1 MPTPEFVLS
10 LREKI
15 GHDLLWL
22 PAVTAVVLREDG
34 RVLLARRSDN
44 GNWGLVSGIVE
55 PGEEPAVTAVRE
67 CLEETGVEGRDVGG
81 VELDCLHCPAEQFGC
96 LSQAGLD
103 LDARRGRVLEEDDQ
117 LVGRGPLRERQ
128 KRGSSS
134 GPSRHP
140 RLTPE
145 PLTASP
151 RRALDPPHRPS
162 TTRTQRATRWRTTS
176 SRRAHRI

>member
-67 CLEETGVEGRDVGG
+67 CLEETGVVAVVEDLVAVAAGEPVQYPNGDRCQFLDHTFRCRWVSGEARVNDDESLEVGWYSPD
-81 VELDCLHCPAEQFGC
+81 ELPPMPAHQ
-96 LSQAGLD
+96 
-103 LDARRGRVLEEDDQ
+103 LE
-117 LVGRGPLRERQ
+117 RLR
-128 KRGSSS
+128 
-134 GPSRHP
+134 
-140 RLTPE
+140 
-145 PLTASP
+145 A
-151 RRALDPPHRPS
+151 A
-162 TTRTQRATRWRTTS
+162 
-176 SRRAHRI
+176 RAHTGPPRFVV

>member
-67 CLEETGVEGRDVGG
+67 CLEETGVVAVVEDLVAVSAGEPVQYPNGDRCQFLDHTFRCRWVSGEARVNDDESLEVGWY
-81 VELDCLHCPAEQFGC
+81 DPAGTPVLPPLQR
-96 LSQAGLD
+96 AR
-103 LDARRGRVLEEDDQ
+103 LDAALTHDGRARFAV
-117 LVGRGPLRERQ
+117 
-128 KRGSSS
+128 
-134 GPSRHP
+134 
-140 RLTPE
+140 
-145 PLTASP
+145 
-151 RRALDPPHRPS
+151 
-162 TTRTQRATRWRTTS
+162 
-176 SRRAHRI
+176 